1 MEIKE
6 QRKIVIHKELEE
18 IIAGLEQE
26 AKASHKIHK
35 VELGLFRT
43 LLVLGQLLLKYYI
56 GLVRD
61 IEIKKGRPLD
71 SEGNK
76 MRNKGNKDSPYF
88 SVFGRLKIN
97 RTKYYSKIDKT
108 YYPLDA
114 ALGLPKDSYSYVL
127 TDWMSYGSVEMDFD
141 QSVKQLERIL
151 GHCLWG
157 MQSSRQT
164 YKLSEEVDTYYD
176 KKDWSAQEETGTH
189 FSLGYDGKG
198 IPIIRSETDRA
209 EESVA
214 VRLGRGKKRGVKKE
228 ATVSLSSSFTAKKRS
243 SEEIIAAL
251 FHKEEFF
258 ENRPKCEKHIW
269 HEHKHVRAFLSDK
282 VKAIAYG
289 IDNIL
294 KRDSTN
300 SKPII
305 VLIDGDRALEKA
317 ALKIMKEKGIENR
330 VEAFILDF
338 IHLLEYV
345 WKVANVKLGE
355 KHPDRESWVERQARL
370 LLNSETEK
378 VLAEWREIEKEK
390 ELTTTQEEKLKKA
403 ITYLNNHKHMV
414 KYKTY
419 LQRGYP
425 ITTGAVE
432 SACGHFIKNR
442 MERNAMHWGK
452 KGAQEMMNI
461 RAIKKNDD
469 WDDYL
474 DDFIEQE
481 QKQLYPRLN

>member
-251 FHKEEFF
+251 L
-258 ENRPKCEKHIW
+258 W
-269 HEHKHVRAFLSDK
+269 
-282 VKAIAYG
+282 Y
-289 IDNIL
+289 
-294 KRDSTN
+294 
-300 SKPII
+300 
-305 VLIDGDRALEKA
+305 
-317 ALKIMKEKGIENR
+317 
-330 VEAFILDF
+330 
-338 IHLLEYV
+338 
-345 WKVANVKLGE
+345 
-355 KHPDRESWVERQARL
+355 
-370 LLNSETEK
+370 
-378 VLAEWREIEKEK
+378 
-390 ELTTTQEEKLKKA
+390 
-403 ITYLNNHKHMV
+403 
-414 KYKTY
+414 
-419 LQRGYP
+419 
-425 ITTGAVE
+425 
-432 SACGHFIKNR
+432 
-442 MERNAMHWGK
+442 
-452 KGAQEMMNI
+452 
-461 RAIKKNDD
+461 
-469 WDDYL
+469 
-474 DDFIEQE
+474 
-481 QKQLYPRLN
+481 

>member
-1 MEIKE
+1 
-6 QRKIVIHKELEE
+6 
-18 IIAGLEQE
+18 
-26 AKASHKIHK
+26 
-35 VELGLFRT
+35 
-43 LLVLGQLLLKYYI
+43 
-56 GLVRD
+56 
-61 IEIKKGRPLD
+61 
-71 SEGNK
+71 
-76 MRNKGNKDSPYF
+76 
-88 SVFGRLKIN
+88 
-97 RTKYYSKIDKT
+97 
-108 YYPLDA
+108 
-114 ALGLPKDSYSYVL
+114 
-127 TDWMSYGSVEMDFD
+127 
-141 QSVKQLERIL
+141 
-151 GHCLWG
+151 
-157 MQSSRQT
+157 
-164 YKLSEEVDTYYD
+164 
-176 KKDWSAQEETGTH
+176 
-189 FSLGYDGKG
+189 
-198 IPIIRSETDRA
+198 
-209 EESVA
+209 
-214 VRLGRGKKRGVKKE
+214 
-228 ATVSLSSSFTAKKRS
+228 
-243 SEEIIAAL
+243 
-251 FHKEEFF
+251 
-258 ENRPKCEKHIW
+258 
-269 HEHKHVRAFLSDK
+269 
-282 VKAIAYG
+282 
-289 IDNIL
+289 
-294 KRDSTN
+294 
-300 SKPII
+300 
-305 VLIDGDRALEKA
+305 LIDGDRALEKA